1 MSGSIPQSFI
11 DELLA
16 RADIV
21 DIVGSRVQLRK
32 AGKEYKACCPF
43 HDEKS
48 PSFTVSPEKQFYHCF
63 GCGENGTA
71 LGFLMAY
78 DHLGFVDAIE
88 ELAGRMGLQVPRDES
103 VSNQHSQ
110 TKPLHET
117 MEKIARYYQE
127 HLKKDEPAKTY
138 LKIEA

>member
-1 MSGSIPQSFI
+1 MSGQIPQSFI

-21 DIVGSRVQLRK
+21 EIVGSRVPLRK

-43 HDEKS
+43 HDEKT
-48 PSFTVSPEKQFYHCF
+48 PSFTVSSSKQFYHCF

-88 ELAGRMGLQVPRDES
+88 ELAGRMGLEVPRDERRS
-103 VSNQHSQ
+103 QQQNQS
-110 TKPLHET
+110 KPLHET
-117 MEKIARYYQE
+117 MESLATYYQQ
-127 HLKKDEPAKTY
+127 HLKSISFLSY
-138 LKIEA
+138 